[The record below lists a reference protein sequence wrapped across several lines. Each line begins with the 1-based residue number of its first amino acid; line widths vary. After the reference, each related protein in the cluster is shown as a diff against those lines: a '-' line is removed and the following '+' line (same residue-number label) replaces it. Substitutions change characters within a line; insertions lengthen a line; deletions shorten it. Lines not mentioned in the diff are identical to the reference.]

1 MKRLDACASGNYSG
15 CLYGVPAGSAPGS
28 DHLVWSATGK
38 EREGEEELQGQKE
51 RRDLEVLTEILPCG
65 VDPLGVFVVDK
76 EQEVIDEQT
85 VHELIEQLPDAFL
98 EATDPVVLTRNSKGE
113 FNVFLQT
120 EGRLEEV
127 PLQVAEPGEFEKEC
141 QVVRVRGGLTLVSL
155 QTESDLQVAFKHLI
169 EKVSCPYGTFR
180 LEDSDVFFIHVWET
194 KRRVQNQQVVQ
205 QASLGSEPSNTQ
217 TGMLTKML
225 KKWETNCHLNYLSCI

>member
-1 MKRLDACASGNYSG
+1 M
-15 CLYGVPAGSAPGS
+15 
-28 DHLVWSATGK
+28 
-38 EREGEEELQGQKE
+38 
-51 RRDLEVLTEILPCG
+51 
-65 VDPLGVFVVDK
+65 
-76 EQEVIDEQT
+76 
-85 VHELIEQLPDAFL
+85 
-98 EATDPVVLTRNSKGE
+98 
-113 FNVFLQT
+113 
-120 EGRLEEV
+120 
-127 PLQVAEPGEFEKEC
+127 
-141 QVVRVRGGLTLVSL
+141 RGGLTLVSL